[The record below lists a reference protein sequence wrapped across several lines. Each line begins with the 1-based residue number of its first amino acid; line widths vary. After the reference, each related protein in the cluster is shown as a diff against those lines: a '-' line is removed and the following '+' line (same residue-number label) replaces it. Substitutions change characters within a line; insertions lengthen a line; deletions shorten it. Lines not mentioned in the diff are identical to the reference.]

1 MIVAGS
7 AIWLVKSDSTD
18 DLIKKRI
25 DTAFW
30 VYLGCKIVNSSYSL
44 AWDILMDWGLFRQNT
59 PGHPYRFLRDK
70 INYKPWFYFF
80 SILTDSI
87 LRFWWILP
95 LFNFMQGNKGNLYH
109 DLKIMLGINILLECY
124 RRAQWALIRVENEQN
139 NNFEQYR
146 TIPIIPPIVN
156 SPEEE
161 QLLRR

>member
-1 MIVAGS
+1 M
-7 AIWLVKSDSTD
+7 
-18 DLIKKRI
+18 
-25 DTAFW
+25 
-30 VYLGCKIVNSSYSL
+30 
-44 AWDILMDWGLFRQNT
+44 
-59 PGHPYRFLRDK
+59 RDK

-80 SILTDSI
+80 SIFTDAL

-95 LFNFMQGNKGNLYH
+95 LFNFMQGSKGNLYH